1 MIYLPL
7 FNNNHLVSMYKYL
20 KEKLLMNAQEYRDL
34 VNKLALLEDETDDAS
49 MANGTITTDTSNA
62 VAIPSSIEDQIMHAP
77 TFQLAYAMA
86 KKAGKKKFKWCQCKE
101 YLVKDAVRP
110 PINPTPTPAP
120 KTGAYPAYGG
130 TGGGSINNPP
140 QDDMV
145 PGTYQPDINAG
156 GYTATYMPKKNLFK

>member
-1 MIYLPL
+1 
-7 FNNNHLVSMYKYL
+7 
-20 KEKLLMNAQEYRDL
+20 MNAQEYRDL
-34 VNKLALLEDETDDAS
+34 VNKLALLEDDADDGHLA
-49 MANGTITTDTSNA
+49 ADAQPGVTA
-62 VAIPSSIEDQIMHAP
+62 VPSTIEDQIMHAP

-110 PINPTPTPAP
+110 PINPTPTTAP
-120 KTGAYPAYGG
+120 TGAYPASGG

-140 QDDMV
+140 QGDMV
-145 PGTYQPDINAG
+145 PGTYQPDINTG